1 MIIRRVSLS
10 YCKIMIIFKNLSRK
24 FIVNI
29 EQKIRTV
36 YDDQHKE
43 KYKINNEVI
52 SKSRMKYLNKCKKE
66 NDNISFYDSQKIE
79 FSNMSQVISTILYLH
94 FSHLGSNLLIHSTR
108 QHHII

>member
-1 MIIRRVSLS
+1 MIIRRVSLP

-36 YDDQHKE
+36 YDNQRKG

-52 SKSRMKYLNKCKKE
+52 SKSRMKYLDK
-66 NDNISFYDSQKIE
+66 
-79 FSNMSQVISTILYLH
+79 M
-94 FSHLGSNLLIHSTR
+94 
-108 QHHII
+108 